1 MPGLVLE
8 GGTMRPIFSAGAM
21 DCLLDHH
28 IMFPYCIGVS
38 AGISNGVSYI
48 SQQKG
53 RNLEIL
59 RQYRNDPRYYGKRNL
74 LRDRSMF
81 GVCFI
86 FEKIPNVLVPFDHRT
101 FRAFNGK
108 VLAGITCAETVEVEF
123 VDCRD
128 DDEHHSILKATCAIP
143 VIFPGVRWNGRIY
156 YDGGLADSIPLKKS
170 IIDGNTKNLVIL
182 TQPKGFVKTYNE
194 KYDRAISLIGRK
206 YPLMPD
212 VLRNRHLVYNQSV
225 ALCEE
230 QEILGNAV
238 ILRPEYPINSLESDF
253 SQLEKAY
260 HHGYDLCNAQIE
272 SIKNLFAE

>member
-21 DCLLDHH
+21 DCLLDHN

-38 AGISNGVSYI
+38 AGISNAVSYI
-48 SQQKG
+48 SRQKG

-59 RQYRNDPRYYGKRNL
+59 NLYRNDPRYYGKRNL
-74 LRDRSMF
+74 LRDRSLF
-81 GVCFI
+81 GIRFI
-86 FEKIPNVLVPFDHRT
+86 FEKIPNVLVPFDHET
-101 FRAFNGK
+101 FRDYEGK
-108 VLAGITCAETVEVEF
+108 VLAGITCAETGEIEF

-128 DDEHHSILKATCAIP
+128 EDEHHSILKATCAIP
-143 VIFPGVRWNGRIY
+143 IIFPGVKWNGKVY

-182 TQPKGFVKTYNE
+182 TQPKGFVKTYSN

-206 YPLMPD
+206 YPFMPD
-212 VLRNRHLVYNQSV
+212 VLRNRHIHYNR
-225 ALCEE
+225 ALELCEE
-230 QEILGNAV
+230 QSLLGNAV
-238 ILRPEYPINSLESDF
+238 ILRPEYSINSLESDF

-260 HHGYDLCNAQIE
+260 RHGYDVCNAQIDAIR
-272 SIKNLFAE
+272 SLFQE